1 MNEEKIPKPFKAVAL
16 KYEKDRDNAPI
27 LVAKGQGEIAKEI
40 IKLAEKESIPIL
52 SNSSLVDALMKI
64 EIGFE
69 IPPELYKAVAEIL
82 AFVYSLDTT
91 TPRIFSPSK

>member
-1 MNEEKIPKPFKAVAL
+1 MNKKTDSKPFKAVAL

-52 SNSSLVDALMKI
+52 SNSPLVDALMKI